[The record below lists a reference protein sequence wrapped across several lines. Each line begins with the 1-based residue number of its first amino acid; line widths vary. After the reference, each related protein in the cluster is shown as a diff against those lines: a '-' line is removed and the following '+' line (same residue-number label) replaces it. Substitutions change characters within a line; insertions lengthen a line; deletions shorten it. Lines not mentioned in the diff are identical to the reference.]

1 VRRERSDRRPRD
13 VIEDVE
19 ETGPTTV
26 GPRRDNRWPGW
37 VFGEGAEPDPRFSFA
52 NERTLLAGL
61 RTSLALISGG
71 VAVNVVSVPIASWGQ
86 HVLTV
91 ELLALG
97 GVFSL
102 GSWVRWA
109 RAERA
114 MRRGLPLPS
123 FPFGAVLAVAIAIC
137 AVTVLGAL

>member
-1 VRRERSDRRPRD
+1 M
-13 VIEDVE
+13 INDVE
-19 ETGPTTV
+19 ETAAD
-26 GPRRDNRWPGW
+26 PRTDLRWPRW
-37 VFGEGAEPDPRFSFA
+37 VFGAGGEPDPRFSFA

-71 VAVNVVSVPIASWGQ
+71 VAINVVSVPIAAWGRQ
-86 HVLTV
+86 LLTV
-91 ELLALG
+91 ELLVLG
-97 GVFSL
+97 GIFSI

-114 MRRGLPLPS
+114 MRHGRPLPS
-123 FPFGAVLAVAIAIC
+123 FPFGAVLALAVAIC